1 MVKGRFAENE
11 RNYIKSVRNY
21 TLELKMKAAQAE
33 MQCWKGSALRM
44 APLKDVYM
52 FCNVCVIICS
62 LTLQV
67 ADPNRSDC
75 NLIPQS
81 EPWALAHGPGPL
93 NFEHRVQEP
102 CKGGTPLLTLVDT
115 YRYPLT
121 RIHESATSP
130 PPAKSRFFLRKPPSL
145 GPLTKSHPQPSTP
158 GYGFGKAP

>member
-44 APLKDVYM
+44 APLKDVHM
-52 FCNVCVIICS
+52 FCNVCVMICS
-62 LTLQV
+62 LILQVAAHCPKWQGPESGRHLRVSNRLPIHPVTVGVSPV

-81 EPWALAHGPGPL
+81 EPWASG
-93 NFEHRVQEP
+93 EP
-102 CKGGTPLLTLVDT
+102 V
-115 YRYPLT
+115 
-121 RIHESATSP
+121 
-130 PPAKSRFFLRKPPSL
+130 
-145 GPLTKSHPQPSTP
+145 
-158 GYGFGKAP
+158 